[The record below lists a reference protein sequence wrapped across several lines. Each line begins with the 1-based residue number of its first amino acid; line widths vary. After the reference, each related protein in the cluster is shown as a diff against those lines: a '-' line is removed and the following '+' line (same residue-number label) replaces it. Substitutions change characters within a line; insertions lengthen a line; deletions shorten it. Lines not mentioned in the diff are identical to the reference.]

1 MPNDEMYVG
10 LLKQAI
16 HTIFDLQIRI
26 SALTVAVKGRT
37 GVTEQDISEAE
48 KALEAQA
55 PGLPLFLTQLDV
67 LPDQESL
74 AALQA
79 LLIKLKL

>member
-16 HTIFDLQIRI
+16 HTILDLQIRV

-37 GVTEQDISEAE
+37 EVTEQDISGAE

-55 PGLPLFLTQLDV
+55 PGLPLFLAQLDV
-67 LPDQESL
+67 LPDQEAL

-79 LLIKLKL
+79 LLTKLKL